1 MVVPGPRIE
10 DGQPIRYLAFVECD
24 KDNMMRDVY
33 LVGESGTI
41 CFEQPQRDVQP
52 SGWQY
57 TIKPPIPRY
66 AYLGNLVIQI
76 KRVRGDNRKLTVSPQ
91 TQPFIP
97 QQEV

>member
-1 MVVPGPRIE
+1 MPGPRIE
-10 DGQPIRYLAFVECD
+10 GGQPIRYLAFVECN

-41 CFEQPQRDVQP
+41 CFEQPQRDDQL

-66 AYLGNLVIQI
+66 AYLGNLVM
-76 KRVRGDNRKLTVSPQ
+76 
-91 TQPFIP
+91 
-97 QQEV
+97 